1 MLACSA
7 MVACT
12 NDELLENNEN
22 QVNGKADA
30 YLAVR
35 ILDANGSESRA
46 TSEGGYD
53 YSTTEHT
60 ISTAHF
66 YFYDENGKYVTFA
79 TADLKPTDGKNETT
93 TVEAVTN
100 SVLVLKNLTST
111 GFPKYVVAVLN
122 QPESYENKNLAELQD
137 ELSSSVTVGGTKY
150 GENYIMVNATATKVG
165 SGGKYFATEIAAE
178 KFLKEPKNANE
189 LTDANTV
196 NIYVERLAAKVKTT
210 FKENYEL
217 GSDFN
222 IDGTDNKVL
231 KAKITGWGLNATNK
245 KSYIVKKVHSN
256 FKVAEETRNDGTKV
270 NEWDYSSSDLYRS
283 WWAQSPNY
291 SGGTYPISYA
301 SGNYADGGFDAG
313 LLKEDYSLDYITY
326 KGLNIKSEN
335 VGYCAEN
342 TNTRTKLI
350 ETTGNF
356 HAKATEVL
364 LKAVVVDEKNNP
376 VDLYR
381 YDNTLYSAKGYLE
394 RLFNKAEDINV
405 YKLEGT
411 EYKAISSE
419 DVFDFTAEGADF
431 DKMLVNKGDGKVIVK
446 PFDTLVSEVE
456 NWYIKGN
463 DGKFT
468 KITATAD
475 NSETTD
481 TDESKTVAE
490 QVLEK
495 VNKAFTDIF
504 KKEAEVDNTA
514 YAHAYH
520 YNDGKMYYNVPIE
533 HYRTNKASKV
543 YDANGAVDVVEGE
556 YGIVRNHYYQ
566 LNINTISKL
575 GAAVH
580 DDTEEI
586 VPDADEN
593 VTYCVGATINI
604 LSWKVV
610 NQIVDL

>member
-1 MLACSA
+1 MG
-7 MVACT
+7 ACT
-12 NDELLENNEN
+12 NDDLLENPKDNP
-22 QVNGKADA
+22 VLNGKADA

-46 TSEGGYD
+46 GNNGGYE
-53 YSTTEHT
+53 YSTTEHA

-66 YFYDENGKYVTFA
+66 YFYDADGKYVTFA
-79 TADLKPTDGKNETT
+79 TADLTPGTEKNEET

-100 SVLVLKNLTST
+100 SVLVLKNLTSI

-122 QPESYENKNLAELQD
+122 QPESYENMNLTELQGK
-137 ELSSSVTVGGTKY
+137 LSSSTLVGGTKK
-150 GENYIMVNATATKVG
+150 GEYYIMVNSTATKVG
-165 SGGKYFATEIAAE
+165 SAGKYFATEIPAE
-178 KFLKEPKNANE
+178 KFLKEPKTPEE
-189 LTDANTV
+189 LTAENTV
-196 NIYVERLAAKVKTT
+196 NIYVERLSAKVKTT
-210 FKENYEL
+210 SYEYYTL
-217 GSDFN
+217 GEDFN
-222 IDGTDNKVL
+222 IDGTDGIKL
-231 KAKITGWGLNATNK
+231 KAKINAWGLNATNK
-245 KSYIVKKVHSN
+245 KSYIIKKVHSD
-256 FKVAEETRNDGTKV
+256 FTIAEETRNDNTTKV
-270 NEWDYSSSDLYRS
+270 GAWNYSSADLYRS

-291 SGGTYPISYA
+291 NGGTYPVSYA
-301 SGNYADGGFDAG
+301 SGQYSEGFDAG
-313 LLKEDYSLDYITY
+313 LLNDDYSLDYITY
-326 KGLNIKSEN
+326 DGLIIKSGE

-364 LKAVVVDEKNNP
+364 LKAEVVDEDNNP

-394 RLFNKAEDINV
+394 RLFNKAEGINV

-431 DKMLVNKGDGKVIVK
+431 DEMLVNKGDGKVIVK
-446 PFDTLVSEVE
+446 PFETLVDEVE

-468 KITATAD
+468 KITARAD

-481 TDESKTVAE
+481 TDESKTVKE

-495 VNKAFTDIF
+495 VNSAFTAIF
-504 KKEAEVDNTA
+504 NKEADPTNTA
-514 YAHAYH
+514 YAYAYH
-520 YNDGKMYYNVPIE
+520 YNDGMMYYNVPIE
-533 HYRTNKASKV
+533 HYRTNAPSTV
-543 YDANGAVDVVEGE
+543 YDANGTVDVVEGE

-566 LNINTISKL
+566 LTINSISKL

-580 DDTEEI
+580 DATEEI

-610 NQIVDL
+610 NQDVEL